1 MFAFRAVVRAA
12 LPLALLCVV
21 LEAAAAEPAPPIRVG
36 IIGLDAHAVPFTRI
50 ITDPRT
56 EAPIKDLQIVAAVA
70 AFSPDIPFSADN
82 IEKNIQAMRDMG
94 VEIVETI
101 EAMLPKVDAVMLL
114 SIDGRPHLAQAAPV
128 LAARKPLFIDKPV
141 AASLADIVRI
151 FDLASQTGTPCF
163 SNSSL
168 RYSPGIAG
176 MRDDP
181 RVGRVLGCDAY
192 SSNAPLEP
200 SHPDLFYYG
209 IHGCELLFTI
219 MGPGCQSVTRVRTAT
234 ADLAAGTWE
243 DGRLGTFRGILQG
256 RTGFGATV
264 FGDKG
269 IAPAGEFGGYP
280 PLLVEIANFF
290 RTGQP
295 PFSADETLE
304 IYAFM
309 EAADESKRQGGIP
322 VTLRS
327 VLDQARAAAAADR
340 NTP

>member
-1 MFAFRAVVRAA
+1 MFASLAFPRSLLLFVVTLAA
-12 LPLALLCVV
+12 AC
-21 LEAAAAEPAPPIRVG
+21 AGAAEPAQPIRVG
-36 IIGLDAHAVPFTRI
+36 MIGLDAHAVPFTKI
-50 ITDPRT
+50 ITDSKT
-56 EAPIKDLQIVAAVA
+56 ESPIKDLQVVAAVA

-82 IEKNIQAMRDMG
+82 IEKNTQAMREMG
-94 VEIVETI
+94 VEIVESI

-114 SIDGRPHLAQAAPV
+114 SIDGRPHLTQAAPV
-128 LAARKPLFIDKPV
+128 FAARKPVFIDKPV

-151 FDLASQTGTPCF
+151 FDLAQKTGTPCF

-176 MRDDP
+176 MREDP

-200 SHPDLFYYG
+200 SHPDFFYYG

-219 MGPGCQSVTRVRTAT
+219 MGSGCQTVTRVKTDT

-243 DGRLGTFRGILQG
+243 DGRLGTLRGILQG

-269 IAPAGEFGGYP
+269 IAPAGEFGGYE
-280 PLLVEIANFF
+280 PLLVEIVKFF

-295 PFSADETLE
+295 PFSVEQTLE
-304 IYAFM
+304 IYSFL
-309 EAADESKRQGGIP
+309 EAADESKRQGGVP
-322 VTLRS
+322 VTLSS
-327 VLDQARAAAAADR
+327 VLEKARAATLSKD
-340 NTP
+340 